1 MKRVLFVAVILC
13 IFPFCSIASTNDEL
27 NYLWGIR
34 IGSPI
39 TEAVSD
45 FEKITGFELEPVY
58 SDDGSSLAYYLS
70 NNIIIRGNI
79 FSVLFSKHTNEL
91 GQDILS
97 TVYVSHDY
105 LNTGKKVDR
114 IDGYRITAELAS
126 MLMDS
131 FGSPTSNSWSIPL
144 NGKNY
149 FFDVPFSEG
158 SFDME
163 LIDSLGQDHRLS
175 FAGTILNCNL
185 VSIITKGTAPLSKFQ
200 KVTNPPILRH
210 LSEHIRQT
218 KLVSKDSDNY
228 Q

>member
-1 MKRVLFVAVILC
+1 MKRILFVAVILC

-58 SDDGSSLAYYLS
+58 SDDRRSLAYYLS

-97 TVYVSHDY
+97 TVYVSHDC

-126 MLMDS
+126 MLIDS
-131 FGSPTSNSWSIPL
+131 FGFPTSNSWSIPL

-175 FAGTILNCNL
+175 FCWNNIKLQLSFYNYERDGA
-185 VSIITKGTAPLSKFQ
+185 SIQI
-200 KVTNPPILRH
+200 
-210 LSEHIRQT
+210 SE
-218 KLVSKDSDNY
+218 SDKASY
-228 Q
+228 SSPSLGAYSPDKIGIQGF

>member
-1 MKRVLFVAVILC
+1 MKRILFVAVILC

-70 NNIIIRGNI
+70 NNIII

-97 TVYVSHDY
+97 TVYVSHDC

-126 MLMDS
+126 MLIDS

-175 FAGTILNCNL
+175 FCWNNIKLQLSFYNYERDGA
-185 VSIITKGTAPLSKFQ
+185 SIQI
-200 KVTNPPILRH
+200 
-210 LSEHIRQT
+210 SE
-218 KLVSKDSDNY
+218 SDKASY
-228 Q
+228 SSPSLGAYSPDKIGIQGF